1 MEALPL
7 LKVNK
12 DKHEKPPQCAI
23 KSIRFK
29 QLKPFVLVDSGQEYL
44 GKEYKSADKKDFG
57 RARDITEA
65 SDWGLYAAEAR
76 KVMTGIVYLR
86 DTTSFDKSVSQLT

>member
-1 MEALPL
+1 MADKSVMISEKLRFMEALPL

-29 QLKPFVLVDSGQEYL
+29 QLKPFVLADVGPEYL
-44 GKEYKSADKKDFG
+44 G
-57 RARDITEA
+57 
-65 SDWGLYAAEAR
+65 
-76 KVMTGIVYLR
+76 
-86 DTTSFDKSVSQLT
+86 